1 MSNDT
6 TAERILTS
14 ALASL
19 LHQGVQKTTLA
30 DVAFQAGLTR
40 GTIYRYFGDKQSL
53 VRAVCLRIAA
63 IFQRAAQAGPEDST
77 EDINRRLGQMGDELG
92 ALPKGNLLGLFEEIH
107 RRYPVVHEEFRKARE
122 EAVDNIFQQS
132 LAAATR
138 EGALREGLNVEVLR
152 AIFWAAV
159 VNLLENPAL
168 MSSNVSLPEICTTVT
183 EVFRH
188 GILKEPSGD
197 RAYENR

>member
-1 MSNDT
+1 MSSDT
-6 TAERILTS
+6 TAERIIAS

-19 LHQGVQKTTLA
+19 LHKGVQKTTLA
-30 DVAFQAGLTR
+30 DVAFQAGITR
-40 GTIYRYFGDKQSL
+40 VTIYRYFGDKQSL

-63 IFQRAAQAGPEDST
+63 IFQRAAQAGPEDTT
-77 EDINRRLGQMGDELG
+77 EDINRRLSQMGDELG

-107 RRYPVVHEEFRKARE
+107 RRYPEVHEEFRRARE
-122 EAVDNIFQQS
+122 EAVDSIFQQA
-132 LAAATR
+132 LAAASR
-138 EGALREGLNVEVLR
+138 EGALREGLHLEVLR

-168 MSSNVSLPEICTTVT
+168 LSSNVSLPEICTTVT